1 MGFAVAD
8 IDAAVFVGVDAVGA
22 GHFAFEGVG
31 GGAVAFFAGA
41 GDEFDVAGFGV
52 DHADGVAFAV
62 GEPDVALCVDG
73 DAFGAGEGGFFGGAA
88 VSGEAAFAC
97 AGDVVDEAGFEVELE
112 DLVAFAGGEPE
123 VAAGVEV
130 EGAGAFQGGAFDG
143 AAVGG
148 GACGAGAGEGGDEAG
163 FHVDLA
169 DDVVADVADVE
180 VAFGAELDA
189 VGLFE
194 LGVFG
199 GSAVAAV
206 AGFAGAGEGGEDA
219 GFHVD
224 LADGVV
230 DHVDDEHV
238 ALGIEAEF
246 VGFAEGGGK
255 GGAAVAGEAD
265 SASACDGGDD
275 AVGGD
280 FADAL
285 AGVFAVVVGA
295 VGAADDAEGVVEVG
309 FDGGAAVAGE
319 ALGAGAGEGFD
330 GPVGGLGGEG
340 EEKERNEG
348 AHGTLDCGLRIADC
362 GVPRGG

>member
-1 MGFAVAD
+1 M
-8 IDAAVFVGVDAVGA
+8 
-22 GHFAFEGVG
+22 
-31 GGAVAFFAGA
+31 
-41 GDEFDVAGFGV
+41 
-52 DHADGVAFAV
+52 
-62 GEPDVALCVDG
+62 
-73 DAFGAGEGGFFGGAA
+73 
-88 VSGEAAFAC
+88 
-97 AGDVVDEAGFEVELE
+97 
-112 DLVAFAGGEPE
+112 VAFAGGEPE

-130 EGAGAFQGGAFDG
+130 EGAGAFQRGACDG

-148 GACGAGAGEGGDEAG
+148 GTGGASAGEGGDEAG

-169 DDVVADVADVE
+169 YDVVADVADVE

-194 LGVFG
+194 LGCFG
-199 GSAVAAV
+199 GAAV
-206 AGFAGAGEGGEDA
+206 ATVAGLAISSQGGEDA

-230 DHVDDEHV
+230 DHVHDEHV
-238 ALGIEAEF
+238 ALGVEAEF
-246 VGFAEGGGK
+246 VGFAEGDGK

-319 ALGAGAGEGFD
+319 ALFAGAGEGFD

-340 EEKERNEG
+340 EEEEGDEG